1 MFVEGVH
8 RALGPVLSD
17 TRNLEPV
24 NASATA
30 CCSKAAAAVAQREKN
45 FFFEKKFTA
54 TLPEQK
60 AEFRS
65 REQTE

>member
-1 MFVEGVH
+1 LLLFVRYQEL
-8 RALGPVLSD
+8 RAGERLCDS
-17 TRNLEPV
+17 
-24 NASATA
+24 
-30 CCSKAAAAVAQREKN
+30 CCSKPVGAVAEREKN

-60 AEFRS
+60 AELRS

>member
-1 MFVEGVH
+1 VFI
-8 RALGPVLSD
+8 ALAPVWSE

-30 CCSKAAAAVAQREKN
+30 CCSKPAAAVAEREKN

-54 TLPEQK
+54 ALPEQK
-60 AEFRS
+60 AELRS

>member
-1 MFVEGVH
+1 
-8 RALGPVLSD
+8 LSD
-17 TRNLEPV
+17 TRNLDPV

-30 CCSKAAAAVAQREKN
+30 VAEREKN

-60 AEFRS
+60 AELRS